1 MPTWATPAP
10 EARSPSNWARLG
22 RAFRFTLAFV
32 VELPRQHFARE
43 TNLLHA
49 RSQERSDGMA
59 QVVTLLLSDVVDST
73 QLNDQVGDAVMTQL
87 WGAHDCAA
95 RELIAIWRGREVA
108 RSDGFLIIFDSAS
121 DAAAFALAYHQANRA
136 IDTRLK
142 ARVGLHVGSVI
153 LRENSELDRARGA
166 PQIEIDGVALPV
178 VARVMAAASGAQ
190 TLLTAPAVQALGSTT
205 GRAIRSHGHW
215 RLKGLSEPLE
225 LFELRG
231 QEGVFE
237 PPADSAKAYKVIRNH
252 DEWMPARKIPNNLP
266 AERDTFIGRSD
277 ALHAL
282 TRLFDGN
289 ARLVTLLGIGGIG
302 KTRLALRH
310 ARAWLGDYPGGTWFC
325 DLSTARGIDGI
336 VSSVAH
342 ALDVPL
348 GKSDPVQQIA
358 SAIAAR
364 GACLVILDTF
374 EQVARHAEATV
385 GVWLEHAAEARF
397 VVTSREVLGISGEQA
412 QVLPPMDED
421 EAGRLFMGR
430 VAAANR
436 SKLGAA
442 DRAAVTPLVRLLD
455 GLPLAIELAAA
466 RSRVMSPRMLLE
478 RMNERFTL
486 LSTRGGRLDRQVTL
500 RATLDW
506 SWDLLLAQE
515 KSALGQLS
523 VFEGGFTLEAI
534 EAILQVG
541 RESAPAAPL
550 DLLQSLVDKSF
561 VRQVADDRFGLL
573 QSVQEYA
580 AQHLR
585 TEGRFE
591 GSGAAAA
598 LGAEIRH
605 GTFFGGIDEA
615 EASAPGF
622 LELDNLTA
630 ACRRAVARS
639 DSMTATLAVR
649 RAWAVLELR
658 GPIKVGLD
666 LASSVLSIPRLPPA
680 MLAEVLLIKG
690 RALRTLGRIEE
701 SRACFES
708 ALAHAKEVA
717 DRRLEARALSNL
729 GRPTSDLAVMEEA
742 RRQLETG
749 LTLARETGERTLE
762 CELLNGLGALND
774 YAGRNNEALAN
785 YQKALALAREL
796 CNQRWQAG
804 ILGNLANINY
814 KQARIQEA
822 RAAYEQGIELARLLG
837 IRQWEGNMLCNF
849 SLLRHAEGDSV
860 GAIALLERS
869 LQASREMGL
878 ARLEVTAL
886 CNLGIVEEATGA
898 LAEAEAH
905 LLAAMILARNM
916 GDQRVQGQ
924 ILGYLGLTQ
933 TKSGRTAEGRLTL
946 EGGRRLLE
954 ATASHVDL
962 AILRCCSAVAHAVAG
977 SSHAAAV
984 ELRGALD
991 SERQLGEAT
1000 DMDLT
1005 LAVKR
1010 AKRAVSLDS

>member
-1 MPTWATPAP
+1 
-10 EARSPSNWARLG
+10 
-22 RAFRFTLAFV
+22 
-32 VELPRQHFARE
+32 
-43 TNLLHA
+43 
-49 RSQERSDGMA
+49 MA

-73 QLNDQVGDAVMTQL
+73 QLNDQVGDGVMTQI
-87 WGAHDCAA
+87 WSAHDRAA
-95 RELIAIWRGREVA
+95 RKLMVTWRGREVA
-108 RSDGFLIIFDSAS
+108 RSDGFLVLFDSAS
-121 DAAAFALAYHQANRA
+121 DAAGFALDYHQAIRA

-142 ARVGLHVGSVI
+142 ARVGLHAGSVE

-190 TLLTAPAVQALGSTT
+190 TLLTASAVQALGATT
-205 GRAIRSHGHW
+205 AHVIRCHGHW

-225 LFELRG
+225 LFEIGGR
-231 QEGVFE
+231 EGVFE
-237 PPADSAKAYKVIRNH
+237 PPADSSKAYRVVRST
-252 DEWMPARKIPNNLP
+252 DEWVPARKIPNNLP

-277 ALHAL
+277 ALQAL
-282 TRLFDGN
+282 IRLLDGGT
-289 ARLVTLLGIGGIG
+289 RLVTLLGIGGIG
-302 KTRLALRH
+302 KTRVALRH
-310 ARAWLGDYPGGTWFC
+310 ARTWLGDYSGGTWFC

-364 GACLVILDTF
+364 GPCLVILDTF

-385 GVWLEHAAEARF
+385 GVWMELAAEARF
-397 VVTSREVLGISGEQA
+397 IVTSREVLGISGEQA
-412 QVLPPMDED
+412 HVLAPMAED
-421 EAGRLFMGR
+421 EGARLFMGR
-430 VAAANR
+430 VAAAANR
-436 SKLGAA
+436 STLGAA
-442 DRAAVTPLVRLLD
+442 DRAAVAPLVRLLD

-486 LSTRGGRLDRQVTL
+486 LATRGGRLDRQVTL

-515 KSALGQLS
+515 KSALAQLS
-523 VFEGGFTLEAI
+523 VFEGGFTLEAV

-541 RESAPAAPL
+541 SDAAPASPL

-561 VRQVADDRFGLL
+561 VRQVGDNRFDLL

-605 GTFFGGIDEA
+605 GSFFGGLDEA
-615 EASAPGF
+615 AASAPGF
-622 LELDNLTA
+622 PELDNLAA

-639 DSMTATLAVR
+639 DSMTATLTIR
-649 RAWAVLELR
+649 LAWAVLELR

-666 LASSVLSIPRLPPA
+666 LASSVLSIPRLAPA
-680 MLAEVLLIKG
+680 LLAEVLLIKG

-701 SRACFES
+701 SRACFEG
-708 ALAHAKEVA
+708 ALAHAKEIA

-729 GRPTSDLAVMEEA
+729 GRPTADPARMEEA

-749 LTLARETGERTLE
+749 LALAREAGERTLE
-762 CELLNGLGALND
+762 CELLNRLGALND
-774 YAGRNNEALAN
+774 YAGSNDEALTS
-785 YQKALALAREL
+785 YQKALALAQEL
-796 CNQRWQAG
+796 CNQHWQAG

-814 KQARIQEA
+814 KKARIQEA

-849 SLLRHAEGDSV
+849 SLLRHAEGDSLE
-860 GAIALLERS
+860 AIALLERS
-869 LQASREMGL
+869 LRASREMGL
-878 ARLEVTAL
+878 ALLEGTAL

-898 LAEAEAH
+898 LAQAEAH
-905 LLAAMILARNM
+905 LLAAMVVARNL
-916 GDQRVQGQ
+916 GDQRTQGQ

-933 TKSGRTAEGRLTL
+933 TKAGRLAEGRLAL
-946 EGGRRLLE
+946 EAGRRLLE
-954 ATASHVDL
+954 ATASHIDL
-962 AILRCCSAVAHAVAG
+962 AILRCSSAEAHAIAG
-977 SSHAAAV
+977 SSDAATA
-984 ELRGALD
+984 ELREALD
-991 SERQLGEAT
+991 AQRQLGDAT
-1000 DMDLT
+1000 EMDLT
-1005 LAVKR
+1005 RAVER
-1010 AKRAVSLDS
+1010 AKIAVAFDP